1 MMSQLN
7 KTFLHTGSNLG
18 DKAQNLA
25 TARDLIEAQI
35 GPILKASCVYNTK
48 AWGITDQPDFLNQA
62 LEVETKLSPIDLLD
76 TILSIEQEMGR
87 KREIKWGERLIDIDI
102 LFYNEDIID
111 QPRLTI
117 PHPYL
122 HYRNFVLVPMFE
134 IAPDLRHPLLKQTI
148 SELYANSNDELIV
161 EALIV

>member
-1 MMSQLN
+1 
-7 KTFLHTGSNLG
+7 
-18 DKAQNLA
+18 
-25 TARDLIEAQI
+25 
-35 GPILKASCVYNTK
+35 
-48 AWGITDQPDFLNQA
+48 
-62 LEVETKLSPIDLLD
+62 
-76 TILSIEQEMGR
+76 MGR